1 MRSLRPRSP
10 TTTMLIRSVQFAG
23 AIGQIAQ
30 PPPPSVEGLPQLAF
44 SGRSNVGKSSLIN
57 RFLGRTRT
65 PVARVSQTPGKTR
78 EINFF
83 LVTADVGEFV
93 LVDLP
98 GYGYARASGELRERW
113 GKVLGSFMSGANELR
128 GVVQL
133 IDIRHGPTEDDLI
146 AIQQLQEL
154 EMPTLFVLTKADK
167 LKSQRRREAIR
178 TITADLGAD
187 PSQIIASSSVSG
199 LGMEELRDAVEGLIT
214 PADTP

>member
-1 MRSLRPRSP
+1 
-10 TTTMLIRSVQFAG
+10 MLIQTVTFAG
-23 AIGQIAQ
+23 AIGQIGQAA
-30 PPPPSVEGLPQLAF
+30 PASTEGLPQLAF

-83 LVTADVGEFV
+83 NVTADIGEFV

-98 GYGYARASGELRERW
+98 GYGYARASGELREKWSR
-113 GKVLGSFMSGANELR
+113 VLESFMTGTNELR

-133 IDIRHGPTEDDLI
+133 IDIRHGPTPDDQV
-146 AIQQLQEL
+146 AIEQLQQL

-167 LKSQRRREAIR
+167 LKTQRRKEAVSAIM
-178 TITADLGAD
+178 ADLGVD
-187 PSQIIASSSVSG
+187 PGQVITASSVSG
-199 LGMEELRDAVEGLIT
+199 MGMDELRDAVAGLVT

>member
-1 MRSLRPRSP
+1 
-10 TTTMLIRSVQFAG
+10 MLIRSVEFAG
-23 AIGQIAQ
+23 AIGQIGQSA
-30 PPPPSVEGLPQLAF
+30 PASVTDLPQLAF
-44 SGRSNVGKSSLIN
+44 SGRSNVGKSSLVN

-83 LVTADVGEFV
+83 NVASDLGDFV

-113 GKVLGSFMSGANELR
+113 GKVLGSFMGGNNELR

-133 IDIRHGPTEDDLI
+133 IDIRHGPTADDLV
-146 AIQQLQEL
+146 AIDQLQEL

-167 LKSQRRREAIR
+167 FGVQRRKEVVRE
-178 TITADLGAD
+178 ITGRLNVD
-187 PSQIIASSSVSG
+187 PGQVIAASSVSG
-199 LGMEELRDAVEGLIT
+199 LGMEELQDAVGSLIS

>member
-1 MRSLRPRSP
+1 
-10 TTTMLIRSVQFAG
+10 MLIRSVEFAG
-23 AIGQIAQ
+23 AIGQIGQAA
-30 PPPPSVEGLPQLAF
+30 PESVAGLPQLAF

-83 LVTADVGEFV
+83 RVDSDAGEFV

-113 GKVLGSFMSGANELR
+113 GKVLGNFMSGTNELL

-133 IDIRHGPTEDDLI
+133 VDIRHGPTVDDLV
-146 AIQQLQEL
+146 AIRQLQEL
-154 EMPTLFVLTKADK
+154 EMPTLFVLTKSDK
-167 LKSQRRREAIR
+167 FGTQRRKERVRKVIE
-178 TITADLGAD
+178 DLGVD
-187 PSQIIASSSVSG
+187 PGQVIAASSVSG
-199 LGMEELRDAVEGLIT
+199 LGMEELQAAVAGLIS